1 MPRPRIFLSLA
12 ALGLLVLGGCVAY
25 PVDGYYGGQA
35 AVYAPPPVYFGGGF
49 GGYRPHPGH
58 HRGWRNKHWR

>member
-1 MPRPRIFLSLA
+1 
-12 ALGLLVLGGCVAY
+12 
-25 PVDGYYGGQA
+25 
-35 AVYAPPPVYFGGGF
+35 VYFGGGF